1 MKVLLINGST
11 KKNGCVYVAL
21 QEVAK
26 TLNDEGIEAEIL
38 QMGSLPIRDCI
49 GCNFCQKNGKCV
61 FDGDLVNEW
70 LPKIKEADGFVF
82 GSPVFYA
89 HPTGQFLSLLDRL
102 FYSGEKYFEHK
113 VGASIV
119 TARRAGTT
127 ASVDVMN
134 RYFLDAS
141 MPIASSTY
149 WNMVH
154 GNTPQ
159 EILEDKEGLAT
170 MRNLG
175 KNMAWLLKSLEAGKK
190 AGVNIPEME
199 NVWTNFVR

>member
-11 KKNGCVYVAL
+11 KKNGCVYTAL
-21 QEVAK
+21 SEIAK
-26 TLNDEGIEAEIL
+26 TLNEEGIETEIL
-38 QMGSLPIRDCI
+38 QMGSSPIRDCI
-49 GCNFCQKNGKCV
+49 GCNFCQMNGRCV
-61 FDGDLVNEW
+61 FHDDLVNEW
-70 LPKIKEADGFVF
+70 LPKIAEADGFVF
-82 GSPVFYA
+82 GLPVFYA

-102 FYSGEKYFEHK
+102 FYSGEKYFSHK

-127 ASVDVMN
+127 ASIDVMN

-175 KNMAWLLKSLEAGKK
+175 RNMAWLMKSLNAGKK
-190 AGVNIPEME
+190 EGLKIPDTE
-199 NVWTNFVR
+199 NVWTYFIR